1 MFLKIQI
8 KWAIEYKMESIQI
21 IIYIIIIVST
31 FLLMEGVAWFLHKYI
46 MHGFGWYLHEDHHR
60 YTKGTF
66 EKNDIFG
73 LIFSIVSFLLI
84 LTGALNGFD
93 YRFAVGIGV
102 MCYGLGYFIV
112 HDIFFHH
119 RIKLKYRPKSKY
131 MKRVLKAHAIHHQKS
146 TPHTGVAFGFLYAS
160 KKYDTL

>member
-1 MFLKIQI
+1 
-8 KWAIEYKMESIQI
+8 MESIQI

-66 EKNDIFG
+66 EKNDVFG

-93 YRFAVGIGV
+93 YRFAIGIGV
-102 MCYGLGYFIV
+102 MCYGLGYFLV

-119 RIKLKYRPKSKY
+119 RGIGTKLIPSYSNSENI
-131 MKRVLKAHAIHHQKS
+131 MQKS
-146 TPHTGVAFGFLYAS
+146 NRHQSHLLPILPFLPNHSAKPS
-160 KKYDTL
+160 FIS